1 MTIVKNISD
10 LSNIIADQYSK
21 SLKIGLVPTM
31 GSLHNGHLSLIK
43 IAKEK
48 CDVVWVSIFINPTQF
63 NNLKDYES
71 YPKQN
76 LNDIK
81 ILKSVSSSIYV
92 FFPAVNEI
100 YNKKIVA
107 QKFKF
112 DNINKVL
119 EGKKRP
125 GHFDG
130 VATIIM
136 KLFKIFKPSMAFFG
150 EKDYQQTLIVQYIID
165 NYFPNIDLI
174 ICPTIR
180 NSDGLALSSRNKLI
194 SDQSINQ
201 SKIIFEILNFVK
213 MNFSKIEY
221 NKLIKIVK
229 KRIEAIN
236 KFELEYFEIRENIT
250 LNSYDPKNQKNNY
263 RAFICVKIE
272 GVRLIDNLLIN

>member
-250 LNSYDPKNQKNNY
+250 LNSYDPKNQKNIY

>member
-180 NSDGLALSSRNKLI
+180 NIDGLALSSRNKLI

-250 LNSYDPKNQKNNY
+250 LNSFDPKNQKNTY

>member
-81 ILKSVSSSIYV
+81 ILKSVSSNIYV

-180 NSDGLALSSRNKLI
+180 NIDGLALSSRNKLI

>member
-165 NYFPNIDLI
+165 NYFPNIDII

>member
-81 ILKSVSSSIYV
+81 ILKSVSSNIYV

-119 EGKKRP
+119 EGKKRS

>member
-81 ILKSVSSSIYV
+81 ILKSVSSNIYV

-180 NSDGLALSSRNKLI
+180 NIDGLALSSRNKLI

-236 KFELEYFEIRENIT
+236 KFKLEYFEIRENIT

>member
-119 EGKKRP
+119 EGKKRS

-180 NSDGLALSSRNKLI
+180 NIDGLALSSRNKLI

-250 LNSYDPKNQKNNY
+250 LNSYDPKNQKNIY

>member
-1 MTIVKNISD
+1 M
-10 LSNIIADQYSK
+10 
-21 SLKIGLVPTM
+21 
-31 GSLHNGHLSLIK
+31 
-43 IAKEK
+43 
-48 CDVVWVSIFINPTQF
+48 
-63 NNLKDYES
+63 
-71 YPKQN
+71 
-76 LNDIK
+76 
-81 ILKSVSSSIYV
+81 

-119 EGKKRP
+119 EGKKRS

-263 RAFICVKIE
+263 RAFICVRIE

>member
-81 ILKSVSSSIYV
+81 ILKSVSSNIYV

>member
-81 ILKSVSSSIYV
+81 ILKSVSSNIYV

-119 EGKKRP
+119 EGKKRS

-180 NSDGLALSSRNKLI
+180 NIDGLALSSRNKLI

>member
-165 NYFPNIDLI
+165 NYFPNIDII

-229 KRIEAIN
+229 KRIEAIT